1 MPNYNVV
8 VGWPEEAL
16 ARLIA
21 IAFPIARPH
30 LRTSI
35 DSDAFLKFHADVEVT
50 GPPLIRAE
58 GLRIDVPALFRIT
71 FAHGEPVDFHAGV
84 SAYCSVQYTDAYR
97 VRVLRIEIELED
109 DELTAVARLL
119 ENELLALLDAKLQTV
134 SFPATWFTNLGVSP
148 PRLATY
154 PPTIAGLAAVTGAT
168 VPPAQV
174 VTPDPT
180 RNFIQFDS
188 AFVDFI
194 AGKALPLEAPY
205 DKIHDWDFIGGKWF
219 AHVTGHAGIY
229 EFRFRPGA
237 AEGAFGT
244 ATVKVR
250 GGGSLQ
256 VIVPKMEPL
265 PRLRSSIEGEVT
277 FPVDVRTED
286 GFVCFYPGPLSWRI
300 RFEVDFGDFTIP
312 DWIKNE
318 INKILGTIA
327 DVVSAPVLALFLLF
341 RPKFPLP
348 RFTFDLGGKKWT
360 LHFAD
365 TRLGTRHAP
374 DGKAL
379 VEVTGVGVISEGSAA

>member
-1 MPNYNVV
+1 MSNYNVV
-8 VGWPEEAL
+8 AGWPEEAL
-16 ARLIA
+16 VPLIHKV
-21 IAFPIARPH
+21 FEIARPD

-50 GPPLIRAE
+50 GPPRVHAE
-58 GLRIDVPALFRIT
+58 GLRVDVPALFRIT
-71 FAHGEPVDFHAGV
+71 FAHGEPVDFHADV
-84 SAYCSVQYTDAYR
+84 AVYCSVHYTDAYR
-97 VRVLRIEIELED
+97 VHVLSIDIQLED
-109 DELTAVARLL
+109 EELTAVARLL
-119 ENELLALLDAKLQTV
+119 ENELLALLNAKLQTV
-134 SFPATWFTNLGVSP
+134 SFPATWFTNLGVSA
-148 PRLATY
+148 PRIAAY
-154 PPTIAGLAAVTGAT
+154 PPSIAGLAAVTGAT
-168 VPPAQV
+168 IPPAQV

-205 DKIHDWDFIGGKWF
+205 DQIHDWDFIGGEWL

-256 VIVPKMEPL
+256 VFVPKLDPL
-265 PRLRSSIEGEVT
+265 PRLKSSIEGEVT
-277 FPVDVRTED
+277 FPVDVRVED
-286 GFVCFYPGPLSWRI
+286 GFVCFLPGPLSWKI
-300 RFEVDFGDFTIP
+300 RFEVDFGGVTIP
-312 DWIKNE
+312 DGIKDE

-348 RFTFDLGGKKWT
+348 QFTFELAEKKWT

-379 VEVTGVGVISEGSAA
+379 VEVTGVGIISEGSAA